1 MLFIASS
8 GKLLGKFGGY
18 HPWGRFYGTANGG
31 KLLKKFGGSTIGG
44 SSEPPF
50 FMSKAR
56 LNGVIISVF
65 TGAQELKKESTP
77 FLSIEV
83 SRPARKRHHR
93 RDGILSRIPPPAPP
107 AAVGVVHVRA
117 RRRRRVRRGWLSESF
132 QLVTGCH
139 GLVLCS
145 I

>member
-1 MLFIASS
+1 
-8 GKLLGKFGGY
+8 
-18 HPWGRFYGTANGG
+18 
-31 KLLKKFGGSTIGG
+31 
-44 SSEPPF
+44 
-50 FMSKAR
+50 MSKAR

-77 FLSIEV
+77 FLSFEV

-93 RDGILSRIPPPAPP
+93 RDGILSRIPPSAPP